1 MTTGWRTIKTAVAGI
16 DGLTEKAGR
25 ILGGFNLLLVVSVF
39 LVVLL
44 RYWFNSGSIAL
55 QELAMYFH
63 ALIFLGASS
72 YTLKQGG
79 HVRVD
84 VFYNRMNIRQKAWVN
99 CLGTLFLLFPVCL
112 FIGYMSF
119 DYVSRSW
126 AIMETSPDPGGLPLV
141 YLLKTL
147 ILVFVVTML
156 LQGIA
161 EFFRSILILAGK
173 ESPEDG

>member
-1 MTTGWRTIKTAVAGI
+1 MIITAVAGI
-16 DGLTEKAGR
+16 DRFTEKLGR
-25 ILGGFNLLLVVSVF
+25 LLSGFNLLLVVSVC

-63 ALIFLGASS
+63 TLIFLGASS

-84 VFYNRMNIRQKAWVN
+84 VLYNRMSVRQRAWVN
-99 CLGTLFLLFPVCL
+99 CLGTLFLLFPVCF
-112 FIGYMSF
+112 FIGVMSF

-126 AIMETSPDPGGLPLV
+126 AIMETSSDPGGLPLV
-141 YLLKTL
+141 YVLKSL
-147 ILVFVVTML
+147 ILVFVATML
-156 LQGIA
+156 LQGVA
-161 EFFRSILILAGK
+161 EFLRSVLILAGK

>member
-1 MTTGWRTIKTAVAGI
+1 MIITAVAGI
-16 DGLTEKAGR
+16 DGLTEKLGR
-25 ILGGFNLLLVVSVF
+25 LLSGVNLLLVVSVC

-72 YTLKQGG
+72 YTLKQGS

-84 VFYNRMNIRQKAWVN
+84 VLYNRMNIRQRAWVN

-112 FIGYMSF
+112 FIGVMSF

-126 AIMETSPDPGGLPLV
+126 EIMETSSDPGGLPLV
-141 YLLKTL
+141 YLLKSL
-147 ILVFVVTML
+147 ILVFVATML
-156 LQGIA
+156 LQGVA
-161 EFFRSILILAGK
+161 EFLRSVLILSGK
-173 ESPEDG
+173 ESPENG

>member
-1 MTTGWRTIKTAVAGI
+1 MTTGWKMIRTAVAGI
-16 DGLTEKAGR
+16 DGLTERFGR
-25 ILGGFNLLLVVSVF
+25 LLSGFNLLLVVSVC
-39 LVVLL
+39 LVVVL

-84 VFYNRMNIRQKAWVN
+84 VFYNRMSARQRGWVN
-99 CLGTLFLLFPVCL
+99 GLGTLFLLFPVCL
-112 FIGYMSF
+112 FIGLMSF

-126 AIMETSPDPGGLPLV
+126 RIMETSSDPGGLPLV
-141 YLLKTL
+141 YLLKSL
-147 ILVFVVTML
+147 ILVFVVTLL
-156 LQGIA
+156 LQGMA
-161 EFFRSILILAGK
+161 ELLRSVLILAGK